1 MPALFCRT
9 AAILQR
15 QGWLTP
21 REAFSQAM
29 KENASILALENP
41 EIELLLALGAN
52 LGSLNREEQ
61 QKYLSMVQDELR
73 KIELEAVKLRE
84 QNVKMYCYLG
94 VCGSLALVILLV

>member
-1 MPALFCRT
+1 
-9 AAILQR
+9 
-15 QGWLTP
+15 
-21 REAFSQAM
+21 M